1 MATVEGN
8 EKFDKL
14 VSLKP
19 TKESQSIVDFIEAYQ
34 LEGCSLSEY
43 FRNMFA
49 SYARLPQERREAI
62 IFKKQR
68 ETILTAIEKKQKIFL
83 QVSHTKRTA
92 IEIAPYALTAGKEE
106 MHGYL
111 LGVGNGSCLPLRLSR
126 IASVTIL
133 EEKFQ
138 INEAQKALLDKMIT
152 YGPQFVC
159 RHDEDEVVVQLT
171 DKGVEQFKKM
181 YVHRPIPSKVEG
193 NTYYFNCAHT
203 QIIQYFQRFGAQAYI
218 LSPARLRDNMLRFYR
233 GAYYS
238 YMDNKNKKTDAL

>member
-1 MATVEGN
+1 MYELTTVDGD

-19 TKESQSIVDFIEAYQ
+19 TKETQPIIDFIDVYQ

-49 SYARLPQERREAI
+49 SYARLPQEKREAI

-68 ETILTAIEKKQKIFL
+68 EALLLAIQKKQKVFL
-83 QVSHTKRTA
+83 EVTHSKRTA
-92 IEIAPYALTAGKEE
+92 VEVAPYAITAGKEE

-111 LGVGNGSCLPLRLSR
+111 LGVSNKSCLPLRLSR
-126 IASVTIL
+126 IQSVTIL
-133 EEKFQ
+133 EEKFT
-138 INEAQKALLDKMIT
+138 IDESQKAQFEKMIT

-159 RHDEDEVVVQLT
+159 RFGEEEVVVELT
-171 DKGVEQFKKM
+171 EKGIEQFKKM

-193 NTYYFNCAHT
+193 NLYYFSCSHT
-203 QIIQYFQRFGAQAYI
+203 QIMQYFQRFGAQAYV
-218 LSPARLRDNMLRFYR
+218 LSPARLRDAMIRFYR
-233 GAYYS
+233 AAYYRH
-238 YMDNKNKKTDAL
+238 TDRKHQD